1 LARTGEAQDGYSD
14 FGGGPSKAWLRVRAP
29 FNTALRDGTGLS
41 DKPSGIVLEAVSDAG
56 VVTTYWMWIDSNGLL
71 HTSTSEPTNQD
82 ETTTYSGPKN
92 IRTGTVRLN
101 PNTLGSRSTV
111 MISTI
116 ITGVAAGDLIILE
129 PPSFTTGVSLTGWTV
144 ELVGRVDNTNEVKF
158 KFINID
164 DSGAAVTVGNDAY
177 RYFWYDFT

>member
-1 LARTGEAQDGYSD
+1 
-14 FGGGPSKAWLRVRAP
+14 
-29 FNTALRDGTGLS
+29 
-41 DKPSGIVLEAVSDAG
+41 
-56 VVTTYWMWIDSNGLL
+56 M
-71 HTSTSEPTNQD
+71 PTNNFPASF
-82 ETTTYSGPKN
+82 ELAN
-92 IRTGTVRLN
+92 LN
-101 PNTLGSRSTV
+101 GVNGF
-111 MISTI
+111 I
-116 ITGVAAGDLIILE
+116 INGVAAGDLIILE